1 MRAVAGAAML
11 LAGAIAS
18 LIHAPSAVAS
28 PDSDFCRDLAGVGYP
43 GDCATLVGLAKEVC
57 AQLDRGL
64 DLDTI
69 IDSVDLAT
77 KDEGLSN
84 YVIAGAPLYFCPQH
98 DDKTGEGVA
107 VAVRHTSVKAECWV
121 EPRQAGVRVT

>member
-1 MRAVAGAAML
+1 ML
-11 LAGAIAS
+11 MAGAIAS
-18 LIHAPSAVAS
+18 LNHAPSAVAS
-28 PDSDFCRDLAGVGYP
+28 PDSDFCRDLAAVGYP
-43 GDCATLVGLAKEVC
+43 VDCPTLVALAKDVC

-69 IDSVDLAT
+69 IDSVDRAT

-84 YVIAGAPLYFCPQH
+84 YVVAGAPLYFCPQH

-107 VAVRHTSVKAECWV
+107 VAVRHTSGKAECCF
-121 EPRQAGVRVT
+121 EPRQADVRVT